1 MLYPLNDAG
10 GPAAMSRLSM
20 QLDMATTECIRKGK
34 EREEKEIKPS
44 EKERTSYILP
54 LANVSWSII
63 PGIDCYTS
71 PRSFLIETLFDFVA
85 TLDLV
90 DMGNFLLHYQLCC
103 FKVAGEELFF
113 L

>member
-1 MLYPLNDAG
+1 MT
-10 GPAAMSRLSM
+10 
-20 QLDMATTECIRKGK
+20 TTECIKERNKREKKEDNKPSGK
-34 EREEKEIKPS
+34 ER
-44 EKERTSYILP
+44 RTSHNLA
-54 LANVSWSII
+54 LANESRSII

-90 DMGNFLLHYQLCC
+90 DLGNNMLQNQLCC
-103 FKVAGEELFF
+103 FKMAGEELFF